1 LSAAERLVVCDLR
14 RIGSPREVV
23 KERMISEAAYY
34 LAQKRGFRGESTL
47 DDWLAAEQEIRQVIS
62 PSSSGRA

>member
-1 LSAAERLVVCDLR
+1 
-14 RIGSPREVV
+14 
-23 KERMISEAAYY
+23 MISEAAYY
-34 LAQKRGFRGESTL
+34 LAQKRGFRGENTL